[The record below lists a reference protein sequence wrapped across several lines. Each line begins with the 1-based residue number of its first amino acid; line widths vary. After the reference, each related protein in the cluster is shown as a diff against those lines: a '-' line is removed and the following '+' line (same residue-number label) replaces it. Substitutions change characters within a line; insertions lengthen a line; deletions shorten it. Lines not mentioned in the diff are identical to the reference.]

1 MSKDVYDKIE
11 ASMGFMWS
19 WPNRSRD
26 LNFYKELP
34 ELGGWDH
41 KWLWDVDDLRNV
53 GYQNDPVI
61 ESKCLKM
68 MKSARR
74 TWLESERTDQSAAL
88 AWHLALRRLAVWPG
102 YSMEVLT
109 FPQLYEAGW
118 DASGELVFSSFYD
131 IWECQRFV
139 LNGLVRQFV
148 WVDHME
154 RTVVSGGTV
163 AGLSLSSGDLHKIW
177 TSLNFCLRLWDGSY
191 QRKDN
196 WKVAIP
202 DWVTSGAAA
211 GFGSSWRE
219 FQCFNGIGLALVPTF
234 DRLDSVSTTKRDR
247 RSSHLLRSVCDGMFA
262 KYLPT
267 CNQIMQANGLL
278 EV

>member
-1 MSKDVYDKIE
+1 MTDVYDKIE
-11 ASMGFMWS
+11 ASMGFIWS

-34 ELGGWDH
+34 PLGGWDH
-41 KWLWDVDDLRNV
+41 KWLWDVDDLGVV

-61 ESKCLKM
+61 ARKCEKM
-68 MKSARR
+68 MKVVRR
-74 TWLESERTDQSAAL
+74 TWLESERTDQSSAL
-88 AWHLALRRLAVWPG
+88 AWHLALRRLSVWPG

-118 DASGELVFSSFYD
+118 EASGELVFSSFYD

-154 RTVVSGGTV
+154 RTLAGGGTV
-163 AGLSLSSGDLHKIW
+163 ADLAGISASDLHKIW
-177 TSLNFCLRLWDGSY
+177 VRLDDCMRLWDGSY
-191 QRKDN
+191 VRKDG
-196 WKVAIP
+196 WKVEMP
-202 DWVTSGAAA
+202 SWVRSGVAV

-219 FQCFNGIGLALVPTF
+219 FQCFVGIGLALVPMF
-234 DRLDSVSTTKRDR
+234 DRFDSVSTSKRER
-247 RSSHLLRSVCDGMFA
+247 RSSHLLRSICDGMFA
-262 KYLPT
+262 KYLPA
-267 CNQIMQANGLL
+267 CNKITQSAGLL